1 MSERDRLCDFLCD
14 ELWAWVRSDDEEE
27 EEEEEDTSLDKLL
40 LQASE
45 SSRPHSRLVMVQ
57 AKAQL

>member
-14 ELWAWVRSDDEEE
+14 ELWAWVRSDDEEK
-27 EEEEEDTSLDKLL
+27 EEEEDTSLGKLL

-45 SSRPHSRLVMVQ
+45 SLRPHSCLVMVQ

>member
-1 MSERDRLCDFLCD
+1 MSEHDCLCDFLCD

-27 EEEEEDTSLDKLL
+27 EEEEDTNLGDKLL

-45 SSRPHSRLVMVQ
+45 SLRPQSRLVMVQ
-57 AKAQL
+57 AN